1 MTHDSCPFDHFL
13 ARNFPDQFPSDKSAD
28 EPKLATETKLVKE
41 WIDKNPFVL
50 SANIHGG
57 SLVANYPYD
66 DTPNKES
73 RYSASPD
80 DDVFRHLALT
90 YSSNHPKMR
99 SPKESCEGDH
109 FKDGKQFVINV
120 SNTYSFSSIQ

>member
-1 MTHDSCPFDHFL
+1 MFARLITHVHFF
-13 ARNFPDQFPSDKSAD
+13 ARDFPDQFSRDKAAD
-28 EPKLATETKLVKE
+28 ERKLAKETQLVKE

-66 DTPNKES
+66 DRSDKRSE
-73 RYSASPD
+73 YSASPD
-80 DDVFRHLALT
+80 DDVFRSLALT

-99 SPKESCEGDH
+99 TTACDGDH
-109 FKDGKQFVINV
+109 FKDGIEFV
-120 SNTYSFSSIQ
+120 TDFSLLFSDRI

>member
-1 MTHDSCPFDHFL
+1 MTHVHFL

-99 SPKESCEGDH
+99 SPQESCEGDH
-109 FKDGKQFVINV
+109 FKDGKQFVNNV
-120 SNTYSFSSIQ
+120 SNTYSLYYSVM